1 MLNLRHAKPITEQP
15 LTFRF
20 EERNRERAPTPRGEP
35 ARERSPTGATERD
48 VAETAPTRATE
59 GEPNRLSQREILR
72 ELSRERERERVRNRR
87 KSVSTLDACQ
97 RRGGPSTPYG
107 RGESMLFFFFLLIFL
122 KFCLKRRH

>member
-72 ELSRERERERVRNRR
+72 ELSRERERERE
-87 KSVSTLDACQ
+87 
-97 RRGGPSTPYG
+97 
-107 RGESMLFFFFLLIFL
+107 GENAFVTEERAFLRLTRVNEEAGLLRLTEEASLCFSSFFY
-122 KFCLKRRH
+122 